1 MTDLIV
7 VKTEREK
14 ERQTETDRQTERQ
27 RESLFNIRMFHKI
40 RNTSEEKPR
49 NLLEI
54 INAKESRI
62 VSPF

>member
-54 INAKESRI
+54 INAKESGI